1 MITPFFSS
9 FCSFLKSKGNNA
21 SVCEREMSACTWR
34 KRMID
39 KQCNRFGVTEF
50 LDEVRWM
57 ILDLFEMIYNNYF
70 SSGRFAPKYE
80 QQQKRMAAISEHR
93 GESSPYMHVS
103 PRHTHAT
110 HYIPVSIIVSRDISQ
125 TLDVVFN
132 QSCLYR
138 KPAGGR
144 GKGGC
149 SRGHRLKFSFG
160 TLWALPLLCL
170 VRNDRSNIQTGV
182 SVWVPHPATI
192 CLIIFF

>member
-1 MITPFFSS
+1 MEAEKGLPVSFLCDRHTTKVCVWLYLFETYGTSQFETKIKQISHVSSAPLYACETPSTMQVNKSQVGFIQFMITPFFSS

-93 GESSPYMHVS
+93 G
-103 PRHTHAT
+103 
-110 HYIPVSIIVSRDISQ
+110 
-125 TLDVVFN
+125 
-132 QSCLYR
+132 
-138 KPAGGR
+138 
-144 GKGGC
+144 
-149 SRGHRLKFSFG
+149 
-160 TLWALPLLCL
+160 
-170 VRNDRSNIQTGV
+170 
-182 SVWVPHPATI
+182 
-192 CLIIFF
+192 